1 MGALLPYA
9 CRKKTK
15 ETVLHPSR
23 ASISM
28 LHPEYANRSPTA
40 DAAEIQTGF
49 PLNRN
54 ASRLVFTVRK
64 SLPVARLHY
73 ASYNLCN
80 NQIASHIDGRPRE
93 WNEDDVERR
102 LRCWASFRKV
112 IIHCINWVT
121 SKRIHCIF
129 SDLSCEY
136 FMNESLKTNLF
147 PAMTQVNS
155 TSAGRWQEAR
165 IKRKK
170 WT

>member
-1 MGALLPYA
+1 MLAEKRP
-9 CRKKTK
+9 RK
-15 ETVLHPSR
+15 LFC
-23 ASISM
+23 I
-28 LHPEYANRSPTA
+28 HPELLFRCYIRNMQIVHLWRMRRKFKQVSHSTGMRAGLFLRSASRCQLRGCITHRIIYVTIRSPLISTA
-40 DAAEIQTGF
+40 G
-49 PLNRN
+49 
-54 ASRLVFTVRK
+54 
-64 SLPVARLHY
+64 
-73 ASYNLCN
+73 
-80 NQIASHIDGRPRE
+80 RE